1 MANLDVAPQVPI
13 KLIRKYLLTYT
24 LRSGDIQQ
32 LAPTA
37 AQEGKID
44 AATALL
50 NDALA
55 SSATNPVSEIHIKIG
70 NNKDTNG

>member
-1 MANLDVAPQVPI
+1 MANLDVAPQIPT

-24 LRSGDIQQ
+24 LKNGDVQQ
-32 LAPTA
+32 LSPTA

-55 SSATNPVSEIHIKIG
+55 SSSSNPVSEIHIKIG
-70 NNKDTNG
+70 NNKDTA